1 MLKRIQ
7 FIFFFILIS
16 LVQIVHA
23 QSEELDVDQLLQKLD
38 SIESRIKVLE
48 KATFSKT
55 TSGVGNNVSLDD
67 YQSII
72 TKQSIQIAEL
82 QNEVQS
88 LTAKIEEMIF
98 TMQSTVNNFNTF
110 REDTEFRFIDINSKT
125 ESIEKNQL
133 SMALPNN
140 ETQTNNLVGNTS
152 GEVNLEPQSL
162 GTINVSSEEEISA
175 SPFEIKNVDED
186 EEQEIIN
193 TISQDN
199 IVSFEEQEIVL
210 AVLPEGDEKG
220 QYEYAMG
227 LLKQGDYE
235 LAEKAFHEFMAVGDD
250 FSLLS
255 NANFWLAE
263 TYYVRENYKDAAKNY
278 LSLYQVYPDSK
289 KAADALLKLGISL
302 VNMDQKEQG
311 CVTFIQLKDTYPN
324 ANTAVLDRG
333 KLEIEKNGC
342 EIS

>member
-1 MLKRIQ
+1 LINAMLKRIK
-7 FIFFFILIS
+7 FIFFFSIISFTQIIL
-16 LVQIVHA
+16 V

-55 TSGVGNNVSLDD
+55 TSDTGNNVSLDD

-133 SMALPNN
+133 SMTLPNN
-140 ETQTNNLVGNTS
+140 ETQNNNLVASTS

-162 GTINVSSEEEISA
+162 GTINVSSEEELSD

-186 EEQEIIN
+186 
-193 TISQDN
+193 
-199 IVSFEEQEIVL
+199 
-210 AVLPEGDEKG
+210 K
-220 QYEYAMG
+220 
-227 LLKQGDYE
+227 
-235 LAEKAFHEFMAVGDD
+235 
-250 FSLLS
+250 
-255 NANFWLAE
+255 
-263 TYYVRENYKDAAKNY
+263 
-278 LSLYQVYPDSK
+278 SK
-289 KAADALLKLGISL
+289 KL
-302 VNMDQKEQG
+302 
-311 CVTFIQLKDTYPN
+311 
-324 ANTAVLDRG
+324 
-333 KLEIEKNGC
+333 
-342 EIS
+342 